1 MTTVIRN
8 QGRFVRIGY
17 AGVLLSG
24 LVLFFILLLDQ
35 GQTLS
40 VIQGEIAYSQQ
51 LVHEL
56 VHDARHT
63 TAVPCH

>member
-1 MTTVIRN
+1 MTTVTRN
-8 QGRFVRIGY
+8 QGRRVRIGY
-17 AGVLLSG
+17 GGVLLG
-24 LVLFFILLLDQ
+24 ALVLFFILLLDQ

-40 VIQGEIAYSQQ
+40 LIQGEIAYAQR